1 MHWLKP
7 VDLRSFLVHSVI
19 SCFGLLFGYTSSA
32 QQSSVLSSGNWYK
45 LAVNQTGVYRID
57 TDFLRKMGID
67 PLSVTPDQIRI
78 FGNKGGMLP
87 QKNDPAFSGH
97 LEESAIWVQGESD
110 GKFDSNDAVY
120 FYAEGPNE
128 IIFDSLK
135 AEYRHQKNSYTDTS
149 YYFLNLGQSNGL
161 RIKKTNV
168 AAGVSGK
175 TVSQFEDYW
184 YHESDVSNL
193 LKSGRE
199 WWGEYLE
206 SAPLTIEANIPGI
219 VPGSEIKLRT
229 SAIGSAQVT
238 TRFLWQINGKQIG
251 ENTIGTVSTNT
262 YDIKGRRSD
271 ATHTANAGAS
281 PPNPVTVGI
290 GYDKNGQSTAQAYL
304 NYVALHVKRTLRSY
318 DNQQLYRFL
327 PENSDT
333 VTYHFQDLASGWN
346 LWNVTD
352 PASPE
357 IMAENTTS
365 ASLAI
370 AARNGKGTRQLLGFR
385 LDQAFTP
392 ISWQSVKNQNIVSS
406 NTPDLLIVTPAAW
419 EIEAKRLA
427 EFRKVN
433 DGLEVVVVTTEQIYN
448 EYAAGKPDVSAIR
461 NYARA
466 LYRKKTGKLKYL
478 LLFGDATFDYKNLLN
493 NQTQLQRNN
502 WVPVYES
509 YESLN
514 PVYTFS
520 SDDYFGFMEDGE
532 GEWTESA
539 AGDHTVDI
547 GVGRLPVKSF
557 AEAQT
562 IVNKLINY
570 NSAESKSGSWKNS
583 IRFVADDGDGN
594 IHQSH
599 ADQLARLVQ
608 NDFLPSRLFIDA
620 FPQVTTGE
628 GQKAAQVNNAIRKS
642 IDEGTLILNYTGHGG
657 VSGWAEEQVLTLAD
671 MQSVRGMNNLP
682 LLFTATCD
690 FGRYD
695 DPGIVSGA
703 ELMVLSP
710 RGAAIGAISTTRPVY
725 SSTNFTLSKAFYES
739 LVKAGSRLKA
749 GDIFRETKNKALS
762 GSLNRNFTLLADPS
776 MQLAKAQKQIRW
788 TLQPDTLRA
797 LQKVSL
803 QGEIYNPAN
812 GLTDNLFT
820 GIASIEIYDKQSAF
834 KTLGNEGNPESY
846 AEFRTRL
853 FKGSVKVVNGKF
865 SCNFT
870 MPKDIDY
877 RTGTGRANIYAYQT
891 GNTFSD
897 AAAQLNVIV
906 GGSVQ
911 PAADRTPPKLAAYLD
926 HESFKPGDT
935 VGPSPVLY
943 VNVSDENGINISDAG
958 IGHGITLTINDTLT
972 MTLNDYFT
980 ADLDDYRSGTV
991 RYPLEN
997 MPAGKYVIRLKV
1009 WDSYNNLSEIAFDF
1023 QVGILKGI
1031 RFNALTIYPNPF
1043 HENFSFELI
1052 HDRINE
1058 DVEIIFSIFLNNG
1071 QRLSTFQKQYYNSEP
1086 MLKEIL
1092 STPDLGENRIPYNVP
1107 LLYQMQI
1114 RSLKDNSSDQR
1125 SGKLIRSP

>member
-1 MHWLKP
+1 MKH
-7 VDLRSFLVHSVI
+7 VNLRSFLFHSVI
-19 SCFGLLFGYTSSA
+19 SCFGLLSGYTSSA

-45 LAVNQTGVYRID
+45 LAVNQTGVCKLD
-57 TDFLRKMGID
+57 ADFLRELGID
-67 PLSVTPDQIRI
+67 PVSVIPDQIRI
-78 FGNKGGMLP
+78 YGSKGGMLP
-87 QKNDPAFSGH
+87 QKNGPAFSGN
-97 LEESAIWVQGESD
+97 LKESAIWVQGEID
-110 GKFDSNDAVY
+110 GKFDNNDAVY
-120 FYAEGPNE
+120 FYAEGPDE
-128 IIFDSLK
+128 ITFDSLK
-135 AEYRHQKNSYTDTS
+135 EEFQHRKNCYTDTS
-149 YYFLNLGQSNGL
+149 YYFLNVGQAAGR
-161 RIKKTNV
+161 RIKTAENT
-168 AAGVSGK
+168 AGISGK

-184 YHESDVSNL
+184 FHETDISNL

-199 WWGEYLE
+199 WWGEYL
-206 SAPLTIEANIPGI
+206 SSGPLNIEADIPGI
-219 VPGSEIKLRT
+219 VPGSEIRLRT
-229 SAIGSAQVT
+229 SAIGSAQVA

-262 YDIKGRRSD
+262 YDIKGRRSEATYILNAD
-271 ATHTANAGAS
+271 AS
-281 PPNPVTVGI
+281 LQNPVAIGI
-290 GYDKNGQSTAQAYL
+290 SYDKNGQSTAQAYL
-304 NYVALHVKRTLRSY
+304 NYVALHAKRTLRSY
-318 DNQQLYRFL
+318 NNQQIYRFL

-333 VTYHFQDLASGWN
+333 ITYRFQDVASGWN
-346 LWNVTD
+346 LWNITD

-357 IMAENTTS
+357 IMAENTAANAFLT
-365 ASLAI
+365 I
-370 AARNGKGTRQLLGFR
+370 TARNGKNTRQLLGFR
-385 LDQAFTP
+385 FDQAFTP
-392 ISWQSVKNQNIVSS
+392 ISWQFINNQNIISYP
-406 NTPDLLIVTPAAW
+406 TPDLLIVTPAAW
-419 EIEAKRLA
+419 ESEAKRLA

-433 DGLEVVVVTTEQIYN
+433 DGLEAVVVTTEQIYN
-448 EYAAGKPDVSAIR
+448 EFASGKPDVSAIR

-466 LYRKKTGKLKYL
+466 LYRKKPGKLKYL

-493 NQTQLQRNN
+493 NQTQSQRNN

-509 YESLN
+509 DESLN

-532 GEWTESA
+532 GEWAEST

-547 GVGRLPVKSF
+547 SIGRLPVKSF
-557 AEAQT
+557 SEAQT
-562 IVNKLINY
+562 VVNKLMHY
-570 NSAESKSGSWKNS
+570 NSAESNSGNWKNT

-608 NDFLPSRLFIDA
+608 NDFLSSRLFLDA

-628 GQKAAQVNNAIRKS
+628 GQKAAQINNAIRKS

-671 MQSVRGMNNLP
+671 MQSVRGMNNMP

-690 FGRYD
+690 FGRFD

-739 LVKAGSRLKA
+739 LIKSGPDART
-749 GDIFRETKNKALS
+749 GDIFLETKNKALA

-776 MQLAKAQKQIRW
+776 MQLAKARKQIRW

-812 GLTDNLFT
+812 GFTDKFFN
-820 GIASIEIYDKQSAF
+820 GIARIEIYDKQSAF

-853 FKGSVKVVNGKF
+853 FSGSVKVVNGKF
-865 SCNFT
+865 TCDFT

-891 GNTFSD
+891 GNALSD

-911 PAADRTPPKLAAYLD
+911 TAPDRTPPKLAAYLD
-926 HESFKPGDT
+926 RENFKPGDT
-935 VGPSPVLY
+935 VDPSSVLY
-943 VNVSDENGINISDAG
+943 VKVSDENGINISDAG

-972 MTLNDYFT
+972 VTLNDYFT
-980 ADLDDYRSGTV
+980 ADLDDYRSGTI

-1009 WDSYNNLSEIAFDF
+1009 WDTYNNLSEIAFDF
-1023 QVGILKGI
+1023 QVGVPSGVQ
-1031 RFNALTIYPNPF
+1031 FNALTIYPNPF

-1052 HDRINE
+1052 HNRVNE

-1071 QRLSTFQKQYYNSEP
+1071 QRLSTFLRQYYNSDS
-1086 MLKEIL
+1086 MLKETL
-1092 STPDLGENRIPYNVP
+1092 NPLDLGGNRIPYNVP

-1125 SGKLIRSP
+1125 SGKLIRYP